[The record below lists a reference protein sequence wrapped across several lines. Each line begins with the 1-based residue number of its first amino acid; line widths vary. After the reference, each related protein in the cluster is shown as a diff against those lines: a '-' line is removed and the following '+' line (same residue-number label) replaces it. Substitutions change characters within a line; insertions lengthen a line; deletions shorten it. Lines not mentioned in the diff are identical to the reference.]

1 MTRTLL
7 TILCIVYPLITNAGK
22 PVGSS
27 DNFIYKTDLNN
38 LLQTA
43 EDDEEIKDFGDAPI
57 IYGSADHII
66 DSKNYLGSIVDKEAA
81 YQASEEADADD
92 LNGQDD
98 EDGVVFPEIIQGTK
112 AILKVKIVGLA
123 YLNVWI
129 DWNGDGDFLDN
140 NEYIFKNSLRMTGTY
155 NLTVS
160 VPENAIIS
168 KATFARFRFGPST
181 SITPA
186 YNSSGSAKYGEVED
200 YMIKI
205 QCVAPL
211 PPRVGTITQPT
222 CEVPEGSVILTG
234 LPATGTWILTRL
246 PDGTTTTGK
255 GTSTTISGLESGTFQ
270 YTVTNEKGCSSSP
283 SGDIVINPR
292 PVNPGTPLIGTIT
305 QPSCTVSTGTIV
317 LNGLPETGT
326 WNLIRYPDKVELTGT
341 GKSTTITGLK
351 NGTYYFEVTNS
362 DGCTSSPSSDV
373 VISVQPSTPT
383 APVVKSITQ
392 PTCSVSSGTVELTGL
407 PSSGNWILIRYPD
420 MTETTGTGTSIIIS
434 GLDPGTY
441 NYTVTNAEGCS
452 SSPSAGIIIQA
463 SATTPSAPVI
473 ETITQPTCNVS
484 SGTVVLTGLP
494 ATGIW
499 KLTRYPGE
507 IIITGTGV
515 RKTISLLPEGTF
527 NFTVTNAE
535 GCTSTRSS
543 DVVIDSQPPTPTVPV
558 VEKINQPTCNVP
570 TGSVILNGLP
580 SSGTWTLTRFPG
592 TIKTTG
598 TGNSTT
604 ISGLGPGTYNFT
616 VTNSQGCTSMAS
628 VNIIINVQ
636 PVSPSAPVIGA
647 ITQPT
652 CIIPTGTVVLK
663 GLPASGTWTLTR
675 YPDKV
680 IVTGSGTTK
689 TITDLTEGKYNFTLT
704 NSAGCTSIPSSDVV
718 IDPQPVTTP
727 VIKITN
733 PAPLCFPET
742 ANLTAPSITDGST
755 AGLTFTYWKDSKAS
769 IPYNTPTQA
778 TAGTYYIKG
787 TTSLG
792 CYGIQPVTVTSFQQP
807 VAHAGPDQI
816 LKYQFT
822 ATLDAD
828 YPGENLTGSW
838 SIIAGSGQFSDAS
851 DAKSTISELAIGKN
865 ILLWSVTNGV
875 CPAAE
880 DYVALTVQDLLI
892 PTLITP
898 DMNGKNDFF
907 ILEGLESLGKT
918 SLIIF
923 DRRGMKVF
931 SSENYDNLW
940 HGVDYNGYPLPNDT
954 YFYVVRSETGLS
966 LNGFIVIRR

>member
-7 TILCIVYPLITNAGK
+7 TILCIIYPLITEAGK
-22 PVGSS
+22 PAGRF
-27 DNFIYKTDLNN
+27 DHFIYETDLSYF
-38 LLQTA
+38 LQT
-43 EDDEEIKDFGDAPI
+43 DEIKDFGDAPI
-57 IYGSADHII
+57 IYGPADHII
-66 DSKNYLGSIVDKEAA
+66 DSKNYLGSIVDNEPA

-98 EDGVVFPEIIQGTK
+98 EDGVVFPEMIQGTK
-112 AILKVKIVGLA
+112 ASLRVKIVGLA

-140 NEYIFKNSLRMTGTY
+140 DEYIFKNSLRITGTY

-160 VPENAIIS
+160 VPENAVIS

-181 SITPA
+181 SIKPV
-186 YNSSGSAKYGEVED
+186 YNSSGSAKFGEVED

-205 QCVAPL
+205 QCVAPA

-222 CEVPEGSVILTG
+222 CEVPEGSVILSG

-255 GTSTTISGLESGTFQ
+255 GTSVTISGLESGTFK
-270 YTVTNEKGCSSSP
+270 YTVTNEKGCTSSP
-283 SGDIVINPR
+283 SEDIVINTS
-292 PVNPGTPLIGTIT
+292 PVAPGAPLIGKIT
-305 QPSCTVSTGTIV
+305 QPSCTVSTGIV
-317 LNGLPETGT
+317 VLSGLPET
-326 WNLIRYPDKVELTGT
+326 
-341 GKSTTITGLK
+341 
-351 NGTYYFEVTNS
+351 
-362 DGCTSSPSSDV
+362 
-373 VISVQPSTPT
+373 
-383 APVVKSITQ
+383 
-392 PTCSVSSGTVELTGL
+392 
-407 PSSGNWILIRYPD
+407 
-420 MTETTGTGTSIIIS
+420 
-434 GLDPGTY
+434 
-441 NYTVTNAEGCS
+441 
-452 SSPSAGIIIQA
+452 
-463 SATTPSAPVI
+463 
-473 ETITQPTCNVS
+473 
-484 SGTVVLTGLP
+484 
-494 ATGIW
+494 
-499 KLTRYPGE
+499 
-507 IIITGTGV
+507 
-515 RKTISLLPEGTF
+515 
-527 NFTVTNAE
+527 
-535 GCTSTRSS
+535 
-543 DVVIDSQPPTPTVPV
+543 
-558 VEKINQPTCNVP
+558 
-570 TGSVILNGLP
+570 
-580 SSGTWTLTRFPG
+580 GTWTLTRFPG

-604 ISGLGPGTYNFT
+604 ISGLGPGTYNYT

-652 CIIPTGTVVLK
+652 CIIATGTVVLK

-680 IVTGSGTTK
+680 TVTGSGTTI
-689 TITDLTEGKYNFTLT
+689 TITDLIEGTYNFTIT
-704 NSAGCTSIPSSDVV
+704 NSSGCTSIPSSDIV

-742 ANLTAPSITDGST
+742 VNLTAPSITEGST
-755 AGLTFTYWKDSKAS
+755 AGLTFTYWKDAKAS
-769 IPYNTPTQA
+769 LPYNTPSQA

-787 TTSLG
+787 TTNLG
-792 CYGIQPVTVTSFQQP
+792 CYGIQPVTVTSYQQP

-828 YPGENLTGSW
+828 YPGDNLTGSW
-838 SIIAGSGQFSDAS
+838 SIIAGSGEFSDAG

-907 ILEGLESLGKT
+907 VLEGLESLGKT

-940 HGVDYNGYPLPNDT
+940 HGIDYNGYPLPNDT
-954 YFYVVRSETGLS
+954 YFYILRSEKGISLS
-966 LNGFIVIRR
+966 GFIVVKR